1 MSAVAAASSPSSA
14 AYRAG
19 VLQASWL
26 RHRSALLTLLGVLTG
41 TAVLLVATGWYVR
54 TGFED
59 SGAASCDPGAEACAR
74 AWKAFL
80 REYGTPIRVGAALLP
95 LLGGALGAFTGG
107 PLLARDFEHGTFR
120 FAWTQGA
127 GRARWTAAGL
137 ALGGGLLGIGAALLG
152 LLLAWWSEP
161 AERQWGR
168 FSPAVF
174 AQSAPSLVGRSLLAF
189 GVAALAGAV
198 LRRTVVSVGV
208 GLVVSLVASYAGEAL
223 RFHYLP
229 PVEGVAHSL
238 LEPAADQR
246 WIGSA
251 WFADPSG
258 RRLTDDEFYRLGHGF
273 DELERLV
280 RDGGYSV
287 HQVYQPGER
296 YWPFQ
301 LVESG
306 WMAAVG
312 IASCAGAVWWIR
324 RRAA

>member
-1 MSAVAAASSPSSA
+1 MSAVAAASSA
-14 AYRAG
+14 ARRAG

-26 RHRSALLTLLGVLTG
+26 RHRSALLTLLGVLAG
-41 TAVLLVATGWYVR
+41 AAVLLAATGLYIHA
-54 TGFED
+54 GFED
-59 SGAASCDPGAEACAR
+59 SGAARCDPGAEACAR
-74 AWKAFL
+74 VWKAFL
-80 REYGTPIRVGAALLP
+80 HEYGTPIRVGEALLP
-95 LLGGALGAFTGG
+95 FLGGALGAFTGG
-107 PLLARDFEHGTFR
+107 PLVAREFEHGTFR

-137 ALGGGLLGIGAALLG
+137 ALAGAVLGVGSALLG

-161 AERQWGR
+161 AARQWGR

-174 AQSAPSLVGRSLLAF
+174 AQSAPSLVGRALFAF

-208 GLVVSLVASYAGEAL
+208 GLVVSVAGSFAGEAL

-229 PVEGVAHSL
+229 PLEGVVHSL

-246 WIGSA
+246 WVGSM
-251 WFADPSG
+251 WFADPAG
-258 RRLTDDEFYRLGHGF
+258 RRLPDGDFYRLGQDFGG
-273 DELERLV
+273 LERLV

-301 LVESG
+301 IAESG

-312 IASCAGAVWWIR
+312 IAACAAAVWWVR
-324 RRAA
+324 RRAS